1 MKKILTVFLSLCIL
15 LSVSAVFAEEMLE
28 TKELLPEWT
37 RDQYFELCDPAPW
50 TLDELQKAVDITDPR
65 SVAAYYVWA
74 VNRLPDDYDN
84 AIDMM
89 KYLYGGEGDNG
100 GWDTALN
107 EKLSDPAAKWPT
119 RSYFIGAAAE
129 NGFYPTR
136 PYILE
141 MYYMRNDTE
150 KLNAKT
156 LRQTGRL
163 NIVYWLMGYA
173 AGNKVYITVSKDKGQ
188 DRWYITSETTAAQLF
203 TDQNAVANE
212 NVRALMDGK
221 PNDLTTQAEHDE
233 KNAPLPFTDVDSA
246 AYFGD
251 AVKWAYDNKITEGVS
266 DTEFAPLESCT
277 RGQVVTFLWR
287 AAGCPEPRIFA
298 DNRFNDVSALDYFY
312 KPVLWA
318 IEKGITAG
326 TSENEFSPSM
336 TCTTAHIITFLYRAM
351 CIGDDGWYEEAKAWA
366 QANGISD
373 GTGINAEPSE
383 MCPRGAVVTFLSR
396 IYNY

>member
-1 MKKILTVFLSLCIL
+1 MM
-15 LSVSAVFAEEMLE
+15 LSVSAVFAEENMLE

-50 TLDELQKAVDITDPR
+50 TVDELQKAVDVCDPR

-84 AIDMM
+84 AIEMM
-89 KYLYGGEGDNG
+89 KYLYGGEGDLG
-100 GWDTALN
+100 GWDEALN

-156 LRQTGRL
+156 LNQTGRL

-173 AGNKVYITVSKDKGQ
+173 AGNKVYITVSKDKDS
-188 DRWYITSETTAAQLF
+188 DRWYITSDTTAAQLF

-221 PNDLTTQAEHDE
+221 PNDLTTKEEHDSF
-233 KNAPLPFTDVDSA
+233 NAPLPFTDVE
-246 AYFGD
+246 GD
-251 AVKWAYDNKITEGVS
+251 FCEAVKWAYKNNITKGVS
-266 DTEFAPLESCT
+266 ETEFAPGESCT

-298 DNRFNDVSALDYFY
+298 EERFSDVCASDYFY

-326 TSENEFSPSM
+326 TSESEFSPSM
-336 TCTTAHIITFLYRAM
+336 TCSTAHIITFLYRAM
-351 CIGDDGWYEEAKAWA
+351 CIGDNGWYEEAAAWA
-366 QANGISD
+366 KENGITN
-373 GTGINAEPSE
+373 GTELDINPSV
-383 MCPRGAVVTFLSR
+383 MCPRGAVVTYLSR
-396 IYNY
+396 IYIN

>member
-1 MKKILTVFLSLCIL
+1 MTF
-15 LSVSAVFAEEMLE
+15 SVSAVFAEEMLE

-50 TLDELQKAVDITDPR
+50 TYDELQEAVDVSDPR

-84 AIDMM
+84 AIEMM
-89 KYLYGGEGDNG
+89 KYLYGGAGDNG
-100 GWDTALN
+100 GWDISLN

-156 LRQTGRL
+156 LVQSGRL
-163 NIVYWLMGYA
+163 NIVFWLMGYA
-173 AGNKVYITVSKDKGQ
+173 AGNKVYITVSKDEGQ
-188 DRWYITSETTAAQLF
+188 ERWYITSETTAKQLF

-221 PNDLTTQAEHDE
+221 KNDLTTQEEHDA
-233 KNAPLPFTDVDSA
+233 KNAPLPFTDVDKD
-246 AYFGD
+246 YYNT
-251 AVKWAYDNKITEGVS
+251 VKWAYDKGIAKGVS
-266 DTEFAPLESCT
+266 ETEFAPGESCT

-287 AAGCPEPRIFA
+287 AAGKPEPRIFA
-298 DNRFNDVSALDYFY
+298 EEHFSDVDASDYFY

-318 IEKGITAG
+318 VEKGITAG
-326 TSENEFSPSM
+326 TSANEFSPHM

-351 CIGDDGWYEEAKAWA
+351 CIGDNGWYEEAKAWA
-366 QANGISD
+366 EENGISG
-373 GTGINAEPSE
+373 GTGLYINPDT
-383 MCPRGAVVTFLSR
+383 MCPRSAVVTFLSR
-396 IYNY
+396 IYNN